1 MKAGGCVTHLH
12 YFKTKITTM
21 ALLKTFTKT
30 IFFSFVI
37 LITAQSTT
45 FADGGFPV
53 RPGRLLISPSVSYFF
68 ANSAWDTTGGPAKR
82 YPNNGKYS
90 SVSGVLYAEYGISR
104 KFAAVASLPYV
115 YNTYSQDN
123 TKNITSSGI
132 TDLETGIRYYLA
144 NIDYIYYFSIQGT
157 AITPLY
163 SNNPSLGY
171 GEEGGELKL
180 AVSGSGML
188 FNKSIYFNA
197 FDGVRQYFGTN
208 GPIQNR
214 YGGTFGVSLDDQF
227 ENQLSVSATGI
238 FSQSDDTRFSPI
250 LESNKDFSFFEM
262 SLSYGHSF
270 THEISL
276 FATAGKFLTGYNT
289 SQGTL
294 FSLAFI
300 YRLDYR

>member
-1 MKAGGCVTHLH
+1 MG
-12 YFKTKITTM
+12 
-21 ALLKTFTKT
+21 LLKTFTKT
-30 IFFSFVI
+30 LFFAFVL
-37 LITAQSTT
+37 LITTQSVT

-68 ANSAWDTTGGPAKR
+68 ANSAWDTTGGPSKR
-82 YPNNGKYS
+82 YLNNGRYS
-90 SVSGVLYAEYGISR
+90 SIGGTLYAEYGISR
-104 KFAAVASLPYV
+104 RFAAVASLPYV
-115 YNTYSQDN
+115 YNRFTQDN
-123 TKNITSSGI
+123 ANPISSSGL

-144 NIDYIYYFSIQGT
+144 NIDFIYYFSIQGT

-163 SNNPSLGY
+163 SNMPSLGY

-180 AVSGSGML
+180 AVSGSGKL
-188 FNKSIYFNA
+188 FDKSTYFNA
-197 FDGVRQYFGTN
+197 FDGVRQYFGNN

-214 YGGTFGVSLDDQF
+214 YGGTFGVSLDDEF

-238 FSQSDDTRFSPI
+238 FSASDDKRFSPI
-250 LESNKDFSFFEM
+250 VESNKDFSFFEL

-289 SQGTL
+289 SNGTIL
-294 FSLAFI
+294 SLAFI